1 MHKEVIKTENAP
13 QPIGPYSQAIKV
25 GNMLYVSGQIPLN
38 PTTGAMVTGDIK
50 AETKQVMENIKGILT
65 EAKTNFDSVVKVT
78 IFCTDLNDFAAIN
91 EMYGSYFT
99 VMPPARETV
108 QVVRLP
114 KDARVEISVIV
125 LVP

>member
-65 EAKTNFDSVVKVT
+65 EAKTNLDSVVKVT